1 MWKWTL
7 LWGIFVVLFFSWA
20 PAVLVA
26 VTSCSTSPPLPPD
39 GLVWPIN
46 GQVTEGWSLV
56 CNSDRGH
63 RGIDIEAPAG
73 SFIKAAASG
82 IVSFAGYTPAEGG
95 STTVSIT
102 HPGGLRSTYL
112 HLDQV
117 LVSPGQEV
125 SQNQVI
131 GTSAGPIIH
140 FGLKTPAANKD
151 IYFNPLDYLKVAP
164 PAANQREA
172 TGTETVNEPASQPVD
187 PPPVTPA
194 PAGAESAAPLPQ
206 PQESM
211 AAASAAS
218 ASFIAVSQTPAKD
231 PLAAFSIPSFDHK
244 PASLLTYSSSN
255 LLTVTLPA
263 QLPSRKLRER
273 PVAKSLFP
281 VLASDREEAYVN
293 PLSAEESLLPKG
305 GGKKWWPL
313 HSLATIVATAL
324 VASASV
330 IGNLPGAATN
340 STSKF
345 YQNLPGSKPWQ
356 PAALP

>member
-1 MWKWTL
+1 
-7 LWGIFVVLFFSWA
+7 
-20 PAVLVA
+20 
-26 VTSCSTSPPLPPD
+26 
-39 GLVWPIN
+39 VWPIN

-112 HLDQV
+112 HFDQV
-117 LVSPGQEV
+117 LVSPGQEI

-140 FGLKTPAANKD
+140 FGLKTLAGDKD
-151 IYFNPLDYLKVAP
+151 IYFNPLDYLKAAP
-164 PAANQREA
+164 PVANQTGA
-172 TGTETVNEPASQPVD
+172 TGTDTVNEPASQPVG

-211 AAASAAS
+211 ATAS
-218 ASFIAVSQTPAKD
+218 ASLITVSPQPAKD

-244 PASLLTYSSSN
+244 PASLSIHSSSD

-263 QLPSRKLRER
+263 QLPPRKLREK

-293 PLSAEESLLPKG
+293 PLSAEESLLHKEG
-305 GGKKWWPL
+305 EKKSWPL

-340 STSKF
+340 STSKTNSTAKF
-345 YQNLPGSKPWQ
+345 YQSLPGSKPWR
-356 PAALP
+356 PAALL